1 MDMNHKKFADWLVM
15 EGLFAQFVYDSIENK
30 NLAPYVI
37 RYGEAVRA
45 GL

>member
-1 MDMNHKKFADWLVM
+1 MDMNHAKFARWLVI
-15 EGLFAQFVYDSIENK
+15 EGLFEQFVFDAIENK